1 MNRKCVRV
9 AQKAN
14 FKYFRSH
21 LWKLALLVLVAGTTL
36 SVACNE
42 PIKGCLDIE
51 AENFDVTAE
60 KNDEGLCTFPSL
72 LLNVGYAW
80 ADTAFVTGVFYIN
93 DHDQMLSI
101 EEFHFLF
108 GQFNVSR
115 TGTDEQLVVEER
127 TDWWLSDEN
136 AFTEALDDFTFV
148 DRSRFT
154 FTLGTIVQSGFGES
168 YTFWSSVPDTLTPT
182 EPDSTAAESRIQDAR
197 ALYDPDLAQFASAR
211 FVIDRDTADSP
222 LDTLVVYAEPFVVS
236 HMLQKEL
243 RRGFDDTLRIA
254 LNLESIF
261 GPIDLTQSNDVIVEQ
276 IANSL
281 KGAIV
286 DNN

>member
-14 FKYFRSH
+14 FKYFRSN
-21 LWKLALLVLVAGTTL
+21 LWKLALLVLVAGATL

-108 GQFNVSR
+108 SQFNVSR

-136 AFTEALDDFTFV
+136 SLYRSAGRFHLRGQVAIHIYTGN
-148 DRSRFT
+148 DRAIGVWR
-154 FTLGTIVQSGFGES
+154 IVHILVFGSGHA
-168 YTFWSSVPDTLTPT
+168 Y
-182 EPDSTAAESRIQDAR
+182 ANR
-197 ALYDPDLAQFASAR
+197 A
-211 FVIDRDTADSP
+211 
-222 LDTLVVYAEPFVVS
+222 
-236 HMLQKEL
+236 
-243 RRGFDDTLRIA
+243 GF
-254 LNLESIF
+254 
-261 GPIDLTQSNDVIVEQ
+261 
-276 IANSL
+276 
-281 KGAIV
+281 
-286 DNN
+286 